1 MRFAAALIL
10 TLFVFA
16 GCEQKAGDKTDN
28 VELAQRRAK
37 LGEYKPAIRAYEAA
51 LDGTAKTAD
60 IHYRIALLYDDK
72 LKSPLDAI
80 HHYDRYLELAPSGP
94 HATDAKNARREC
106 EKGLQSKLNRE
117 GFMPQSEAAK
127 LKMDNELLRQER
139 TRLEGILEKN
149 NITYKVVKLRPFSA
163 EENAKNNLPRGTRE
177 YKVKKGDTLA
187 SIAQTFYKNRALSG
201 HIKDANQI
209 QLKGKDIIRE
219 GQILII
225 PEAPSR

>member
-1 MRFAAALIL
+1 MR
-10 TLFVFA
+10 FVFA
-16 GCEQKAGDKTDN
+16 FAFLFLLLVGCEKKAGDKTDN

-51 LDGTAKTAD
+51 LDGSPKTAD
-60 IHYRIALLYDDK
+60 LHYRIALLYDDK

-80 HHYDRYLELAPSGP
+80 HHYERYLELAPSGP

-106 EKGLQSKLNRE
+106 EKGLQAKLNKE

-127 LKMDNELLRQER
+127 LKIDNELLRQER

-163 EENAKNNLPRGTRE
+163 EENAKNNLPQGTRE

-187 SIAQTFYKNRALSG
+187 SIANTFYKNRALAS

-209 QLKGKDIIRE
+209 QLKGKDLIRE
-219 GQILII
+219 GQTLII